1 MNNSTDPTICRLN
14 DPNWKYTAADFTDI
28 RVLFR
33 RLGFTPRTAAPAGV
47 LAKVVPITRR
57 AAP

>member
-1 MNNSTDPTICRLN
+1 MSDPRICRLD
-14 DPNWKYTAADFTDI
+14 DPKWQYTKADNTDI

-33 RLGFTPRTAAPAGV
+33 KLGFTPRSPAPAGV